1 MKVRVKE
8 KDFIVFIVFAI
19 FLLYVC
25 AFVVTN
31 LRIFLDTDILN
42 VTMSPFPAFSKDNI
56 SLTLLLFFCGLVGVF
71 IGTSKSIF
79 STEKGKKLGFS
90 FGEKEEKGYSRWST
104 IKEIKK
110 YDKVEKVLVN
120 QTEAKAAGV
129 SIINN
134 GKEMYVDNG
143 ENHTL
148 VIGATASGKTTAVVD
163 PLVNSL
169 AKKGESMII
178 TDPKGEIFKE
188 HYNYL
193 KSKGYNVI
201 ILNFR
206 DPVYGNAW
214 NPLTLPFQL
223 YKAGNADKA
232 TELLDDVSTNILV
245 DTTTKTEP
253 FWERSAADYFAGICL
268 GLFRDAEEKQI
279 NLNTVSYMATVGE
292 EKLVTS
298 NYIKEYFLLKG
309 EDDPA
314 YTFASNTINAPSET
328 KGSILSVFRQKIR
341 VFATKE
347 DLSEMLSYTDF
358 DIRNIGHE
366 KTAVFMV
373 IHDEKTTYHA
383 LATIFIKQC
392 YETLVDSAY
401 KEPNGKLP
409 YRTNFI
415 LDEFANMPP
424 LKDVTS
430 MVTAA
435 RSRDIRFTFI
445 IQNFAQLVKVYGH
458 DDAETIKSNCG
469 NLIYLLTTELA
480 ALEEISKLCGD
491 VKAKGKDAEKL
502 TSVPLV
508 TVSDLQRL
516 KMNEAIILKTRL
528 NPFKTK
534 LTPSYKID
542 FGHKFEK
549 ATFSLREKEPIQLFD
564 LKEFVKNKKKAKL
577 LDSMKDDNPSDD
589 QKMMGQSF
597 NPYPFDTQ
605 MPSFAPKNMG
615 FGESTMNPMNMNPQ
629 NGQQVNLDDIVRQL
643 DEQIAK
649 LEKEE
654 AEAKKTDNKPFID
667 NRDKFVQ
674 ASQENLNLPLNSAPQ
689 PIIADAEKTTP
700 DIKSAEPLSETSH
713 SVEVTE
719 APIKEEPIVFTVQE
733 PVIQETIIPTVED
746 IKKINDEV
754 KEKISQPIVETEAN
768 VETNK
773 INQPFNAPVIDDTKS
788 INEEVKEQAS
798 QPIIDSIENK
808 EPNNQLEAEV
818 NAEIN
823 QFNQIAEPVNGPVIE
838 AINASEVETAKV
850 ANIEKKET
858 SPIIDSIENKKLDN
872 QFETDVNAE
881 IDRLNQIIDQVNQP
895 VIEPAPITEDVK
907 EVEEKVETP
916 IINVDVDSV
925 VVNNNL
931 VSDDQFFDDF
941 FADE

>member
-8 KDFIVFIVFAI
+8 KDFIIFIIFAI

-25 AFVVTN
+25 CFVVTN
-31 LRIFLDTDILN
+31 LKIFLSTGILN
-42 VTMSPFPAFSKDNI
+42 ITLNPFPAFEKNNI
-56 SLTLLLFFCGLVGVF
+56 SLTLLLYFGGLVGVF
-71 IGTSKSIF
+71 VGTSKSIF
-79 STEKGKKLGFS
+79 NLEKGKKIGFS
-90 FGEKEEKGYSRWST
+90 LGEKEEKGYSRWAT

-110 YDKVEKVLVN
+110 YSKVEKVLVN
-120 QTEAKAAGV
+120 QSEAKAAGV

-178 TDPKGEIFKE
+178 TDPKGEIYKN

-193 KSKGYNVI
+193 KSKGYNI
-201 ILNFR
+201 IVLNFR
-206 DPVYGNAW
+206 DPIYGNAW

-223 YKAGNADKA
+223 YKSGNSDKA
-232 TELLDDVSTNILV
+232 TELLDDVSINILV
-245 DTTTKTEP
+245 DTTSKQEP
-253 FWERSAADYFAGICL
+253 FWEKSAADYFAGICL
-268 GLFRDAEEKQI
+268 GLFKDAEEKQV

-298 NYIKEYFLLKG
+298 NYIKEYFQLKG

-392 YETLVDSAY
+392 YETLVDAAY

-542 FGHKFEK
+542 WGHKFEK
-549 ATFSLREKEPIQLFD
+549 ANFITREKEPIQLFD
-564 LKEFVKNKKKAKL
+564 LKEFVKNKKKAKIL
-577 LDSMKDDNPSDD
+577 ESMKDDGSSDD
-589 QKMMGQSF
+589 QKMMAPSF
-597 NPYPFDTQ
+597 NPYSFDSQ
-605 MPSFAPKNMG
+605 MPSFGG
-615 FGESTMNPMNMNPQ
+615 FNPSPSPMSNPMNFNNP
-629 NGQQVNLDDIVRQL
+629 NAQQVNLDDIVRQL

-654 AEAKKTDNKPFID
+654 AEAKKNNDKPFID
-667 NRDKFVQ
+667 NRDKFIQ
-674 ASQENLNLPLNSAPQ
+674 PTANINPQ
-689 PIIADAEKTTP
+689 PIINSSQTFNNSNNTVVQLENELIDK
-700 DIKSAEPLSETSH
+700 KETES
-713 SVEVTE
+713 
-719 APIKEEPIVFTVQE
+719 PKEESIVFTVQE

-746 IKKINDEV
+746 IKKINEEV
-754 KEKISQPIVETEAN
+754 KEKV
-768 VETNK
+768 
-773 INQPFNAPVIDDTKS
+773 
-788 INEEVKEQAS
+788 INEEVIKPLNEQANINTNEQILETNIS
-798 QPIIDSIENK
+798 KAENPESSNSNFEADIDS
-808 EPNNQLEAEV
+808 
-818 NAEIN
+818 EIN
-823 QFNQIAEPVNGPVIE
+823 
-838 AINASEVETAKV
+838 
-850 ANIEKKET
+850 
-858 SPIIDSIENKKLDN
+858 KLD
-872 QFETDVNAE
+872 
-881 IDRLNQIIDQVNQP
+881 QIIDRVNQP
-895 VIEPAPITEDVK
+895 TEQTKSASTEVK
-907 EVEEKVETP
+907 EETNEAP

-931 VSDDQFFDDF
+931 ISDDQFFDDF
-941 FADE
+941 FSDE